1 MELLQ
6 KWMGKVPED
15 PEEARKKQ
23 LLEDYYR
30 AREELRRSRAAFE
43 AVTDPALI
51 SACIYDLNAAQSRCS
66 YLLQCLRECGAEE
79 PVGVIH

>member
-1 MELLQ
+1 MGLLQ
-6 KWMGKVPED
+6 KWKGKAPED
-15 PEEARKKQ
+15 PEEARRRQ

-66 YLLQCLRECGAEE
+66 YLLQQLRENGAEE